1 MYTPP
6 ERKRGRFELSYAA
19 VTAPPPSD
27 LTANEARPAS
37 PGQRARAI
45 AALIIAGASL
55 ALAIG
60 QVALRDLAAFATANH
75 STPGA
80 RNLLLGLLAGGVA
93 LVVGVTIAFW
103 RRSPPGVDRTARLH
117 RAACLAAPLTL
128 AAAVPGLFALG
139 TTGDTASFALVLGA
153 FVLAVEPL
161 WRLHFGAYRTAQSP
175 PAGPVP
181 AEAARR
187 WFWTAVALAAAY
199 AGYAIFFTLRN
210 HARFDTYNWDL
221 GQLDNEFWNALHG
234 HPFRCTPLIREGNWS
249 ELRNHAEFSIY
260 PLLPIYALHPA
271 ASTLLVLQSL
281 LLGAAAIPLYRF
293 AARRL
298 PPHLALL
305 VTAAYAFYPPMHG
318 PQFFDFHFQ
327 PVASAFLLWAIDA
340 FDTRR
345 MRLFVVLWIIALGCR
360 EDVAIGTA
368 TIGLALV
375 LGGYRAREGTIIAA
389 VSAAY
394 FVAMRFFVMPAV
406 GSWGFSD
413 IYRDLI
419 APGSNGFVGVVKT
432 LATNPVYTFR
442 TLLVPDK
449 LRYALQILAP
459 LAFLPLRRPW
469 LAVSLV
475 PGAILTLLTTGYG
488 PTLDIG
494 YQYGCDFVPYVF
506 PAVALALAELGAAA
520 DGGPRRRAGAATLAL
535 ATFFATASWGAFPPR
550 HSYHSAYWPISFD
563 RPTAQERRRLAALEA
578 AMRLVPPKAIL
589 AASDRELPHVSNRL
603 DCWNL
608 ATGFEGADYII
619 YTKIDPI
626 APDREN
632 VARARAAGWIT
643 VYDSPEIGLLR
654 RPGAPLVGRAQ

>member
-1 MYTPP
+1 MT
-6 ERKRGRFELSYAA
+6 EQ
-19 VTAPPPSD
+19 PPSD
-27 LTANEARPAS
+27 LVGSEPR
-37 PGQRARAI
+37 PGQAARAL
-45 AALIIAGASL
+45 AGLIIAGASL

-60 QVALRDLAAFATANH
+60 QLPLRDLTGFATGNR
-75 STPGA
+75 STPGY
-80 RNLLLGLLAGGVA
+80 RNLLLALLGGGVV
-93 LVVGVTIAFW
+93 LVVAAAVTFW
-103 RRSPPGVDRTARLH
+103 RRAAATSTLAERTARLH

-139 TTGDTASFALVLGA
+139 TSSDTATFALVLGA
-153 FVLAVEPL
+153 FVLAIEPL
-161 WRLHFGAYRTAQSP
+161 WRLHFGAYRTAHTP
-175 PAGPVP
+175 PAGPGP
-181 AEAARR
+181 AGRTARR

-199 AGYAIFFTLRN
+199 AAYAIFFTLRN

-281 LLGAAAIPLYRF
+281 LLGSGAIPLYRF

-298 PPHLALL
+298 PPQLALL

-345 MRLFVVLWIIALGCR
+345 MRLFVVLWLIALGCR

-375 LGGYRAREGTIIAA
+375 LGGYRTREGAVIAG

-394 FVAMRFFVMPAV
+394 FVAMRFFIMPAV
-406 GSWGFSD
+406 GAWGFSD

-432 LATNPVYTFR
+432 LATNPVYTFH
-442 TLLVPDK
+442 TLLTPEK
-449 LRYALQILAP
+449 LRYALQIAAP

-469 LAVSLV
+469 LAVSMV

-506 PAVALALAELGAAA
+506 PAVALALATLGAAPEGRA
-520 DGGPRRRAGAATLAL
+520 RRRAGAATLAL

-563 RPTAQERRRLAALEA
+563 RPTPQERRRLAALEA

-608 ATGFEGADYII
+608 ATGFEGADYVI

-632 VARARAAGWIT
+632 VAGARAAGWVT

-654 RPGAPLVGRAQ
+654 RPGAPTMPAPR